1 MEAFERRVRTPA
13 KVNLSLR
20 IVGRRADGYH
30 ELDSIFVPV
39 SVFDQLRVVCQ
50 PAGETAVSCVCPG
63 HPELEGEGNLAARAA
78 RVLLERLG
86 LTARVVVELHK
97 RIWTAAGLGGG
108 SSDAAAVLRVINDEL
123 TTQGESALS
132 DRELAQLAASL
143 GADVPFFLEPRPA
156 RAQGIGEVLT
166 PVVGMPTLHLVLAN
180 PGEPVSTAAVYSGLG
195 LAPGTRLDP
204 PAQPTQLDGSLD
216 QIVALMV
223 NDLEPPALASCSRI
237 AVLKQQLCDEGALA
251 AAMSGSGA
259 TVFGLFASSE
269 AARAASEKIDLI
281 SDAYAIYAMAGS
293 T

>member
-1 MEAFERRVRTPA
+1 MQAFERRVRAPA

-39 SVFDQLRVVCQ
+39 SVFDELRVVCE

-63 HPELEGEGNLAARAA
+63 HPELEGDGNLAAKAA
-78 RVLLERLG
+78 RGLLARLG
-86 LTARVVVELHK
+86 LTARLVVELDK

-108 SSDAAAVLRVINDEL
+108 SSDAAAVLRAINNEL
-123 TTQGESALS
+123 ATQCGPALPGE
-132 DRELAQLAASL
+132 ELAQLALSL

-156 RAQGIGEVLT
+156 RAQGIGDVLT
-166 PVVGMPTLHLVLAN
+166 PVTGMPTLHLVLAN
-180 PGEPVSTAAVYSGLG
+180 PGEPVSTAAVYAGLG
-195 LAPGTRLDP
+195 LEPGTRLDP
-204 PAQPTQLDGSLD
+204 SEQPTQLDGSLG

-223 NDLEPPALASCSRI
+223 NDLEPPAVASCPRI
-237 AVLKQQLCDEGALA
+237 ARLKQQLCAEGALA

-259 TVFGLFASSE
+259 TVFGLFPSAA
-269 AARAASEKIDLI
+269 AARGASGKISRMPDT
-281 SDAYAIYAMAGS
+281 YTEYAMAGC